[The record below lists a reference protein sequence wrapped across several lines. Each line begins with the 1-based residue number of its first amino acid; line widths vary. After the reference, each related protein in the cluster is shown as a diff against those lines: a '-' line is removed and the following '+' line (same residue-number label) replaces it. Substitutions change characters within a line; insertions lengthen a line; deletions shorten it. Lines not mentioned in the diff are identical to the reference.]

1 MEGVATSGLIVLL
14 AIGIVFVAASVY
26 GRIAGLSWERTP
38 YPPGK
43 LVSAGDTRL
52 YVRVKGEGGPV
63 IIIEPALGSPGAEWW
78 HIQDELAKTTTVV
91 TYDRAGYG
99 WSKKGK
105 LPRTSAQVASEL
117 LDLLQSAELSGPY
130 ILVGHS
136 QGGLYLQVFGRL
148 HPEMVA
154 GAVFLDPVSSDDQ
167 RFKAELKPDVYRGSG
182 IDKLAT
188 INSLNTLRQLGLMR
202 VFRNSLYKKLMCN
215 YEDLSPTTREVI
227 WQHFTLPKSHAAML
241 NEYQQNATAA
251 NSSEVRAAGTFPHVP
266 LKVIYHSPRKM
277 VREMMQYGMLQRED
291 ADEVELIWE
300 QLVRAYLRLSPHSE
314 WIVAQDTGHF
324 IHLERP
330 ELVLS
335 EVREM
340 IETVRSGSAQA
351 TELGT

>member
-1 MEGVATSGLIVLL
+1 MADVATTGLIILL
-14 AIGIVFVAASVY
+14 AIFIAFVAASVY
-26 GRIAGLSWERTP
+26 GRVAAVSWERTP
-38 YPPGK
+38 YPPGR
-43 LVSAGDTRL
+43 LISAGDTRL
-52 YVRVKGEGGPV
+52 YVRIKGKGSPV
-63 IIIEPALGSPGAEWW
+63 VIIEPALGSPGAEWW

-99 WSKKGK
+99 WSKKGT
-105 LPRTSAQVASEL
+105 LPRTSSRIAGEL
-117 LDLLQSAELSGPY
+117 LEMLKNAGLSGPY
-130 ILVGHS
+130 VLLGHS
-136 QGGLYLQVFGRL
+136 QGGLYLQIFGRL
-148 HPEMVA
+148 HPELVA

-188 INSLNTLRQLGLMR
+188 INSLNILRQLGLMR
-202 VFRNSLYKKLMCN
+202 VFRNGLQKKLMCN
-215 YEDLSPTTREVI
+215 YWDLPPTTREVL
-227 WQHFTLPKSHAAML
+227 WQHFTLPKAHAAML
-241 NEYQQNATAA
+241 NEYQQNATPA
-251 NSSEVRAAGTFPHVP
+251 NSSDVRAAGTFPHVP
-266 LKVIYHSPRKM
+266 LKIIYHSPRKM

-314 WIVAQDTGHF
+314 WIVAQDCGHF

-340 IETVRSGSAQA
+340 IETVRSGGAEE
-351 TELGT
+351 TGTTA